1 MKMMCLMLFFN
12 NYLMRLPQIF
22 QKEMDDRRIPAAK
35 LTRLLTSIG
44 RAQTLVTKIR
54 YTGVSMNR
62 MLSFLAGSKRLNEAA
77 AQTLHNPEIRAKLIA
92 IGGEPVGNSPQE
104 FAAFLRDD
112 YQKNGVA
119 AKQAGL
125 KAD

>member
-1 MKMMCLMLFFN
+1 MNILTKRVREHLMS
-12 NYLMRLPQIF
+12 
-22 QKEMDDRRIPAAK
+22 E
-35 LTRLLTSIG
+35 
-44 RAQTLVTKIR
+44 
-54 YTGVSMNR
+54 
-62 MLSFLAGSKRLNEAA
+62 
-77 AQTLHNPEIRAKLIA
+77 
-92 IGGEPVGNSPQE
+92 GGEVAGGTPQE